1 MRYPVRGVT
10 QRVSI
15 RDQNAGGSRG
25 RVGSTEMVFKVVR
38 LDNTDSIFSFLISN
52 WGIIALQYCV
62 GFCHTTA

>member
-38 LDNTDSIFSFLISN
+38 LDNTDSIFSF
-52 WGIIALQYCV
+52 
-62 GFCHTTA
+62 